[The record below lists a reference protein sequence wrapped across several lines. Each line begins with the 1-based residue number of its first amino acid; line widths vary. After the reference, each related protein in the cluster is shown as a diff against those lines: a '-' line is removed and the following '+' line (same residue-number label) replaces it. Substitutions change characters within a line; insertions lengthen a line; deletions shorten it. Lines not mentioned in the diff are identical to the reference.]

1 MNKPIIGITMGDPA
15 SIGPEIAVKAL
26 MQESIHAICR
36 PVIIGDANVFA
47 QIVSLLH
54 LPVTVNRIT
63 NISEANFQLGQ
74 IDVFDLQNVDME
86 TLAFG
91 TISAMS
97 GEASFQAVKKV
108 IELAMDKQIDATVTG
123 PINKKSINE
132 AGHAFAG
139 HTEIY
144 AKSINK
150 FMVRHFVKP
159 GITGLAQVSGFRGE
173 IETEKDII
181 GRVKH
186 DIFYIENW
194 SFFLDTKIIVQTI
207 LNFLKGEEKAY

>member
-47 QIVSLLH
+47 QIVSLLQ
-54 LPVTVNRIT
+54 LPVTINRIT

-97 GEASFQAVKKV
+97 GEASFQAVKK
-108 IELAMDKQIDATVTG
+108 
-123 PINKKSINE
+123 
-132 AGHAFAG
+132 
-139 HTEIY
+139 
-144 AKSINK
+144 
-150 FMVRHFVKP
+150 
-159 GITGLAQVSGFRGE
+159 
-173 IETEKDII
+173 
-181 GRVKH
+181 
-186 DIFYIENW
+186 
-194 SFFLDTKIIVQTI
+194 
-207 LNFLKGEEKAY
+207 